1 MRPCTMTKP
10 LVLALLIAFSGA
22 GLAAADGFRDIAS
35 VNAITY
41 FDGSWRIETS
51 DAFLARIVPGFTVLA
66 RVARNDEEGWNQ
78 YVFTVGP
85 VVNLSDTLYLDAAYG
100 LGIDSLGALM
110 HEVGANFNYE
120 TDATSTSL
128 GVRAD
133 FFPDSG
139 YFYFLPSLSGKFH
152 PLPALGVFGKLF
164 LSIDSAAIVTE
175 AFWGEADYAFSPVF
189 RARAGFTVSRAS
201 TLGYSLIG
209 GIDVS
214 FTPSLTLK
222 YSLQYL
228 SDSIEYLT
236 APQLHSGVSNL
247 LLLDWRF

>member
-1 MRPCTMTKP
+1 MRPSSTTK
-10 LVLALLIAFSGA
+10 VIVIALLVAFAGS

-78 YVFTVGP
+78 NVFTVGP
-85 VVNLSDTLYLDAAYG
+85 VINFSDTLYLDASYG
-100 LGIDSLGALM
+100 LGVNSLGALM
-110 HEVGANFNYE
+110 HEAGANFNYE
-120 TDATSTSL
+120 TDLTSTSV

-133 FFPDSG
+133 FFPDSD
-139 YFYFLPSLSGKFH
+139 YFYFLPTLSGKFH
-152 PLPALGVFGKLF
+152 PLPALGLFGKLF
-164 LSIDSAAIVTE
+164 LSIDSATTVTE
-175 AFWGEADYAFSPVF
+175 AFWGEADYTFSPVF

-201 TLGYSLIG
+201 ALGYSLIG

-214 FTPSLTLK
+214 FTPNLTLK

-236 APQLHSGVSNL
+236 APQPHSGLSNL